1 MDKYN
6 SKDIEFLKMAI
17 EMSHKSCR
25 EGAFPAGAV
34 IVKAGKVLS
43 QTTATAYPKINFHPE
58 SKAIDIA
65 INDLNEQ
72 LSDCTLYASMEPCL
86 MCLARAYWAGIR
98 RIVFAVKKEIVPYKL
113 WYESN
118 INNYDVL
125 EKFNEKMELIHIEEL
140 QNEAKKDVDE
150 WLKEMEVKN

>member
-1 MDKYN
+1 MDKNY

-17 EMSHKSCR
+17 EMSHQSYK

-34 IVKAGKVLS
+34 IVKGGRVIAETVS
-43 QTTATAYPKINFHPE
+43 VSFPKINYHAE
-58 SKAIDIA
+58 SKAIDMA
-65 INDLNEQ
+65 INELNEQ

-98 RIVFAVKKEIVPYKL
+98 RIVFAVKKETVPYKL
-113 WYESN
+113 CYESN

-125 EKFNEKMELIHIEEL
+125 EKFVEKIELIHVEDL
-140 QNEAKKDVDE
+140 QSEAKKDVDE
-150 WLKEMEVKN
+150 WLREMES